1 MVSAAKI
8 GNTREDQMQFL
19 RFGMFL
25 LVFFLHMSMPEIYPV
40 WNGGVSAVSFFFML
54 SGALLGFYAVEKRC
68 RLSVKNVVSDTL
80 RKAGK
85 QYDLYLIT
93 TIFAV
98 FWSELPVMA
107 VNFRFG
113 EMKQPLLQLGRNL
126 LMIQSWFSE
135 GYFSYNGVG
144 WYLST
149 LMFLYL
155 LNLPLIALLKK
166 IDSMPGRVKIS
177 IAVMALCIGLT
188 AVYSYVTNVEEIHF
202 WQYIFP
208 PARMGQYICA
218 AFLGYSIR
226 LAKDKV
232 SQDRKTYGIFTVAEV
247 GALLFWFGS
256 LYISRMS
263 WHVRLVD
270 GFAPN
275 MLLIGVFLMGQG
287 GISRLFRWKPL
298 VKLGNL
304 SADCYLLHQIVI
316 NLFFTLSGVEA
327 PTVVSKILCSGFCLG
342 FTLAVAWLLD
352 RKARK

>member
-1 MVSAAKI
+1 MMNAAEISK
-8 GNTREDQMQFL
+8 TREDQMQFL

-54 SGALLGFYAVEKRC
+54 SGALCGYYARGKRC
-68 RLSVKNVVSDTL
+68 QLTVKHVVSDTL

-93 TIFAV
+93 MLFAI
-98 FWSELPVMA
+98 FWSELPVLA

-126 LMIQSWFSE
+126 LMIQSWFPT

-155 LNLPLIALLKK
+155 LNLPLTALLKK
-166 IDSMPGRVKIS
+166 IDSVPGRVKIS
-177 IAVMALCIGLT
+177 IAAMALCIGLT
-188 AVYSYVTNVEEIHF
+188 AAYSYLTNVEEIHF

-208 PARMGQYICA
+208 PARMGQYICS
-218 AFLGYSIR
+218 AFLGYCIR
-226 LAKDKV
+226 LAKDKI
-232 SQDRKTYGIFTVAEV
+232 SEGRKTYCIFTAAEI
-247 GALLFWFGS
+247 GALLFWFAS
-256 LYISRMS
+256 LYISTMS

-275 MLLIGVFLMGQG
+275 MLLIGVFLMGHG

-298 VKLGNL
+298 IKLGNL

-327 PTVVSKILCSGFCLG
+327 PTVVSKLLCGGFCLA
-342 FTLAVAWLLD
+342 FTLAVAWFLD
-352 RKARK
+352 RKVRK

>member
-1 MVSAAKI
+1 MVKAAGI
-8 GNTREDQMQFL
+8 YRTREDQMQFL

-25 LVFFLHMSMPEIYPV
+25 MVFFLHMSMPEIYPV

-54 SGALLGFYAVEKRC
+54 SGALLGFYAVGKRC
-68 RLSVKNVVSDTL
+68 ELSVKNIVSDAL

-93 TIFAV
+93 MLFAI
-98 FWSELPVMA
+98 FWSELPVMV

-149 LMFLYL
+149 LMFLCL
-155 LNLPLIALLKK
+155 LNLPLTALLRK
-166 IDSMPGRVKIS
+166 IDSRPGRVKICV
-177 IAVMALCIGLT
+177 AAMALCIGLT
-188 AVYSYVTNVEEIHF
+188 ALYSYVTDVEDIHF
-202 WQYIFP
+202 WQYIFL
-208 PARMGQYICA
+208 PARMGQYICSTL
-218 AFLGYSIR
+218 LGYCIR
-226 LAKDKV
+226 LAKNKI
-232 SQDRKTYGIFTVAEV
+232 SEDRKTYWFFTAAEI
-247 GALLFWFGS
+247 GALLFWFAS
-256 LYISRMS
+256 LYTSTMS

-275 MLLIGVFLMGQG
+275 ILLIGVFLMGQG

-327 PTVVSKILCSGFCLG
+327 PTVVSKLLCGGFCLG
-342 FTLAVAWLLD
+342 FTLAVAWFLD
-352 RKARK
+352 RKVRK